1 MKFYMCYISISEA
14 FMKNK
19 HFINIVKAALFAALT
34 CVCTLLLP
42 VPIPGGSGYVNIG
55 DVMTALSGV
64 FCGPLFGFLAAGL
77 GSGLADLFAGYV
89 IYAPAT
95 FVIKGLMAF
104 TIALMLKANA
114 KYMVVPSVLLAEA
127 EMIGGYFIFE
137 YILYG
142 FASASAGFF
151 GNLIQGSACLV
162 ISCVMIY
169 VLRANKTVNR
179 LLLVV

>member
-1 MKFYMCYISISEA
+1 
-14 FMKNK
+14 MKNK
-19 HFINIVKAALFAALT
+19 HFFNIVKAALFAALT

-55 DVMTALSGV
+55 DVMTVLSGV
-64 FCGPLFGFLAAGL
+64 FCGPIFGFFAAAI
-77 GSGLADLFAGYV
+77 GSALADVFASYV

-95 FVIKGLMAF
+95 FVIKGLMAL
-104 TIALMLKANA
+104 TVALMIKANA
-114 KYMVVPSVLLAEA
+114 KYMVVPGVLLAEA
-127 EMIGGYFIFE
+127 EMIGGYFLFE
-137 YILYG
+137 YILGG

-169 VLRANKTVNR
+169 MLRANKIVNR
-179 LLLVV
+179 LLTVV